1 MRDVAAT
8 LAFYVDVSSFEKR
21 ELSEDGSFGLGACG
35 EVGVMLVR
43 CDDDAA
49 LTATVRNITVYVW
62 VDGVD
67 AYYEA
72 LKPRLIGLPQER
84 VRPPFNQPYGIV
96 SFTSETQVAVC
107 FSSGEEP
114 PTNGRLSCWPVNIQ
128 KPVSLVAVFSR
139 GVDLRQTY
147 LSHSSCVVSGLTVFE
162 PFLL

>member
-8 LAFYVDVSSFEKR
+8 LAFYVDVSSFGKR
-21 ELSEDGSFGLGACG
+21 ELSEYGSFGLGACG

-62 VDGVD
+62 VDGID
-67 AYYEA
+67 AYHEA

-84 VRPPFNQPYGIV
+84 VRPPFNQLYGIV

-107 FSSGEEP
+107 FSR
-114 PTNGRLSCWPVNIQ
+114 GRNYQLTDGTLVGLSTF
-128 KPVSLVAVFSR
+128 KSRSLWLLF
-139 GVDLRQTY
+139 
-147 LSHSSCVVSGLTVFE
+147 
-162 PFLL
+162 FLVG